1 MIVFVSTTLYI
12 DVFLHFNFL
21 VDIIVVLRNYVIKYE
36 YINI

>member
-21 VDIIVVLRNYVIKYE
+21 EDIIVVWRNYIIKYE
-36 YINI
+36 YIII